1 MRSAAARQEGLTE
14 EKISALDKNGL
25 QTFTLREQVALRF
38 AELMALDHHKIDD
51 AFFVELKRHFTEAE
65 IVELGV
71 SIAMNL
77 GFGRFTA
84 ALGVEPC

>member
-1 MRSAAARQEGLTE
+1 
-14 EKISALDKNGL
+14 
-25 QTFTLREQVALRF
+25 
-38 AELMALDHHKIDD
+38 MALDPHKIDD
-51 AFFVELKRHFTEAE
+51 AFFVDLKRHFTEAE

>member
-1 MRSAAARQEGLTE
+1 VRSAEARQQGLTE
-14 EKISALDKNGL
+14 EKISSLDKNTPQG
-25 QTFTLREQVALRF
+25 FTPREQIALRF

-51 AFFVELKRHFTEAE
+51 AFFFELKRHFSEAE

-71 SIAMNL
+71 SIALNL

-84 ALGVEPC
+84 ALGVEPW